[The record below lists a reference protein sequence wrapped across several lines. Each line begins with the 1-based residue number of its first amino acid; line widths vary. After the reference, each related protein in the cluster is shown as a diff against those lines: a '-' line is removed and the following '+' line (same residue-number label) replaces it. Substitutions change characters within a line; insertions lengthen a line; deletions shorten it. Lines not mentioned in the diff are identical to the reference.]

1 MFFVGV
7 ALKSAMPQNSSA
19 PSNKYAVPTLRTN
32 CSQPSYESSTLVG
45 VTFLRAYFSLKNFNV
60 PGSLTEF
67 ELYNKSKIN

>member
-1 MFFVGV
+1 
-7 ALKSAMPQNSSA
+7 
-19 PSNKYAVPTLRTN
+19 
-32 CSQPSYESSTLVG
+32 LVG